1 MKKLKIY
8 CDGASR
14 GNPGLSGIG
23 YLILDPSGKL
33 LREGSEFL
41 GVATNNQAEYYAAIK
56 ALEDAIELGAEEVE
70 LYTDSELLVK
80 QLRGEY
86 AVRDPK
92 LKILKAKLLSLTSR
106 LSRFEIKQ
114 VPREENVKADV
125 LANLSV
131 DEWMRRRGKVL
142 EFSPEA
148 AELAGEVVRAGGVIL
163 YPADTFYLIGCD
175 PLNDEAVKRVH
186 EIKRGSRK
194 PYPILVDGVE
204 SALKLGIFD
213 EYSLKLVYKF
223 WPGPLTIIVG
233 ASKEL
238 KGSLALFEG
247 DKVGLLMPSSFQ
259 ALEIIRKSGGALIG
273 TGANFAG
280 RRAPR
285 SFKEVDEELIGS
297 VELAINGGRCPLR
310 KASTVIE
317 VRDRKIRVL
326 REGQLSLQELKEYVD
341 KLGLSLEI

>member
-8 CDGASR
+8 CDGVSR

-23 YLILDPSGKL
+23 YLILDPSGRL
-33 LREGSEFL
+33 LKEGAEFL
-41 GVATNNQAEYYAAIK
+41 GVATNNQAEYHAAIK
-56 ALEDAIELGAEEVE
+56 ALEEAIELGAEEVE

-92 LKILKAKLLSLTSR
+92 LRTLNTRLLSLTSR
-106 LSRFEIKQ
+106 LLKFGIKQ
-114 VPREENVKADV
+114 VPRDENVKADA

-131 DEWMRRRGKVL
+131 GEWMRQRGKVL

-148 AELAGEVVRAGGVIL
+148 AELAGGVVRAGGLIV

-175 PLNDEAVKRVH
+175 PLRDEAVERMY
-186 EIKRGSRK
+186 EIKRGPRK
-194 PYPILVDGVE
+194 SHPVLVDGLE

-233 ASKEL
+233 ASKKL
-238 KGSLALFEG
+238 KKSSVLIDGV
-247 DKVGLLMPSSFQ
+247 KVGLRMPSSLQ
-259 ALEIIRKSGGALIG
+259 ALEIIGKSGGALIG
-273 TGANFAG
+273 TSAKFAG
-280 RRAPR
+280 QRAPR
-285 SFKEVDEELIGS
+285 SFREVDGGLIES
-297 VELAINGGRCPLR
+297 VELAIDGGRCPIG

-317 VRDRKIRVL
+317 VRDGKIKVL
-326 REGQLSLQELKEYVD
+326 REGQLPLQELREYSE
-341 KLGLSLEI
+341 KLRLSLEV